1 MSIMKVQE
9 FSRLSTAFEMA
20 RREGLSITSL
30 LGFLRALFSALSY
43 LVFFKTKTKGTEII
57 IDFRNKMFFF

>member
-1 MSIMKVQE
+1 MPIMKVQE

-43 LVFFKTKTKGTEII
+43 VVVFKTKTKGTEII
-57 IDFRNKMFFF
+57 IDFPFRKM